1 MRIGFHIINKEFLED
16 LEEYIKLSDGAEK
29 DKFNGV
35 PNRIFKATIAY
46 QYLCTITGKDL
57 TLQEI
62 YEKHPDLGLIG
73 PGKGCLTRILEKI
86 FGSCATFQRHA
97 LLHDVFGRFYT
108 DFGEGPGYAY
118 ASPIW
123 LPSWIR
129 ATAFVGH
136 ISGLIFCSRSNFLIG

>member
-97 LLHDVFGRFYT
+97 LLHDVFGRFHT
-108 DFGEGPGYAY
+108 DFGEGPDTLMHHQFGCHH
-118 ASPIW
+118 
-123 LPSWIR
+123 
-129 ATAFVGH
+129 G
-136 ISGLIFCSRSNFLIG
+136 